1 MSDISEVSKFLA
13 HTTPFSQLPA
23 AEISRLTRQLTV
35 YYYQAQERVPAET
48 NRLLI
53 VRTGAFALYSDQQQ
67 LLAKLQEG
75 DFYGYQRLL
84 TELGDQDQLRCE
96 EDGLVYWLD
105 HQSFH
110 QLRHQFKNF
119 DIFFQR
125 LFSRRLHQYQEQ
137 QHNNRFTLKIDD
149 IAHHRKVTI
158 APEQN
163 VQMAATLM
171 TEQRVSSLLVE
182 EQNKLVGI
190 VTDRDLRSR
199 VLAKDLPASTQ
210 VCQIMTRQPHHI
222 DRHAYL
228 FEAVQLMSRHN
239 IHHLPVMD
247 NDISFSM
254 ITATD
259 IIRAQQDHPVY
270 LIGQIHRQQTVD
282 GLEQCSMQIKELTL
296 VLGKQQVPAAEA
308 SHILTTLTDALT
320 QRLIQLAQEQLGKA
334 PCVFSW
340 LAFGSQARM
349 DQSLNADQDNALLLE
364 KEPAGEVA
372 DYFQALAEFVC
383 QGLARCGVK
392 LCPGNIMASNDELRL
407 SLKGWS
413 TRFARWIGTPTP
425 GALLN
430 ASIYFDLR
438 VIEGSRGLFNALQQD
453 ILARTVNN
461 DLFLLHM
468 AQTALERTA
477 PLGFFKNFILE
488 PDGQHKK
495 GLDLKKRGISLLTDI
510 VRVYAL
516 SAGIVE
522 INTRARLQQ
531 LAKQQMIETK
541 QMQNLLDAFDVLS
554 QLRFDKHVHEL
565 QQGHDVTNLMDP
577 AVLSSL
583 QRHQLKDCFNVINAA
598 QQSLRYRFCRE
609 L

>member
-1 MSDISEVSKFLA
+1 MSEISEVSKFLA
-13 HTTPFSQLPA
+13 HTTPFNQLPA
-23 AEISRLTRQLTV
+23 AQISRLTRHFTV
-35 YYYQAQERVPAET
+35 YYYQAQELVPAET

-53 VRTGAFALYSDQQQ
+53 VRTGVFSLYSDQQQ

-105 HQSFH
+105 QQSFH

-149 IAHHRKVTI
+149 IIHHRKVTI

-163 VQMAATLM
+163 VQTAAALM

-182 EQNKLVGI
+182 EHDKLVGI

-247 NDISFSM
+247 NNVSCSM

-282 GLEQCSMQIKELTL
+282 GLEQCSLQIKALAI
-296 VLGKQQVPAAEA
+296 VMGKQQVPAAEA

-320 QRLIQLAQEQLGKA
+320 QRLIQLAQIKLGNA

-364 KEPAGEVA
+364 KEPVAEIA

-383 QGLARCGVK
+383 QGLARCGAK

-425 GALLN
+425 AALLN

-461 DLFLLHM
+461 ELFLLHM
-468 AQTALERTA
+468 AHAALERTA

-488 PDGQHKK
+488 PDGHHKQ

-516 SAGIVE
+516 SAGITH

-531 LAKQQMIETK
+531 LAKLQLIETK

-565 QQGHDVTNLMDP
+565 QQDHDVTNLLDP
-577 AVLSSL
+577 AHLSGL

>member
-13 HTTPFSQLPA
+13 QTTPFNQLPGS
-23 AEISRLTRQLTV
+23 ELSRLTRQLTV
-35 YYYQAQERVPAET
+35 YYYQAQEFVPAET
-48 NRLLI
+48 NRLMI
-53 VRTGAFALYSDQQQ
+53 VRTGVFSLFSDQQQ

-105 HQSFH
+105 STTFL
-110 QLRHQFKNF
+110 QLRHQYKNF
-119 DIFFQR
+119 DLFFQR

-137 QHNNRFTLKIDD
+137 QQNSRFTLKIADLV
-149 IAHHRKVTI
+149 HRRKVTI
-158 APEQN
+158 TPEQS
-163 VQMAATLM
+163 VQSAAALM

-182 EQNKLVGI
+182 EQDKLVGI
-190 VTDRDLRSR
+190 ITDRDLRSR

-222 DRHAYL
+222 DRHAYM

-239 IHHLPVMD
+239 IHHLPVID
-247 NDISFSM
+247 QGVSFGM

-270 LIGQIHRQQTVD
+270 LIGQIHRQQSVD
-282 GLEQCSMQIKELTL
+282 GLEQCSLHIQELAL
-296 VLGKQQVPAAEA
+296 MLGKQQVPATEA

-320 QRLIQLAQEQLGKA
+320 QRLVQLAQIALGKA

-364 KEPAGEVA
+364 KEPEGDVA
-372 DYFQALAEFVC
+372 DYFQALADFVC
-383 QGLARCGVK
+383 QGLARCGVR
-392 LCPGNIMASNDELRL
+392 LCPGNIMASNPELRL
-407 SLKGWS
+407 SLRGWS
-413 TRFARWIGTPTP
+413 TRFARWVGTPTP
-425 GALLN
+425 AALLN

-453 ILARTVNN
+453 ILARTINN
-461 DLFLLHM
+461 DLFLLHL

-488 PDGQHKK
+488 ADGQHKK
-495 GLDLKKRGISLLTDI
+495 GLDLKKRGISLLTDL

-516 SAGIVE
+516 SAGITE
-522 INTRARLQQ
+522 INTRSRLQE
-531 LAKQQMIETK
+531 LAKQQVIESK

-554 QLRFDKHVHEL
+554 QLRWDKHIQEL
-565 QQGHDVTNLMDP
+565 QQGHDVTNLLDP
-577 AVLSSL
+577 ATLSSL
-583 QRHQLKDCFNVINAA
+583 HRHQLKDCFNVIHAA

-609 L
+609 